1 MAMDYPLL
9 TPKQLP
15 AYLRSLRRSKRLTQS
30 ALGSKLG
37 LSQRRI
43 ATIEHDPE
51 AVSIGQLMRI
61 LALLDARLILRVA
74 GEKPE
79 AAPAPPSD
87 ATW

>member
-1 MAMDYPLL
+1 MDYPLL
-9 TPKQLP
+9 TPKQLA

-37 LSQRRI
+37 LSQRRV
-43 ATIEHDPE
+43 ATIEQDPE

-74 GEKPE
+74 SKNSETV
-79 AAPAPPSD
+79 PAPPSD
-87 ATW
+87 AAW

>member
-1 MAMDYPLL
+1 MDYPLL
-9 TPKQLP
+9 APKQLA

-43 ATIEHDPE
+43 ATIEQDPE
-51 AVSIGQLMRI
+51 TVSIGQVMRI
-61 LALLDARLILRVA
+61 LALLDGRLILRVA
-74 GEKPE
+74 DAKSDT
-79 AAPAPPSD
+79 APALPSD

>member
-1 MAMDYPLL
+1 MDYPLI
-9 TPKQLP
+9 TPPQLA

-43 ATIEHDPE
+43 ATIEHDPD

-61 LALLDARLILRVA
+61 LALLDARLILRVS
-74 GEKPE
+74 GKKNEVVLGR
-79 AAPAPPSD
+79 SSND
-87 ATW
+87 GTW

>member
-1 MAMDYPLL
+1 MDYPLL
-9 TPKQLP
+9 TPKQL
-15 AYLRSLRRSKRLTQS
+15 AVYLRSLRRSKRLTQS

-43 ATIEHDPE
+43 ATIEHNPE

-61 LALLDARLILRVA
+61 LALLDGRLILRVA
-74 GEKPE
+74 GEKGE
-79 AAPAPPSD
+79 AEPALPSD

>member
-1 MAMDYPLL
+1 MDYPLL
-9 TPKQLP
+9 TPKQLA
-15 AYLRSLRRSKRLTQS
+15 AYLRSLRRSKHLTQS

-43 ATIEHDPE
+43 ATIEQDPE

-74 GEKPE
+74 GKKSETV
-79 AAPAPPSD
+79 PAPPSD
-87 ATW
+87 VTW

>member
-1 MAMDYPLL
+1 MDYPLL
-9 TPKQLP
+9 TPKQLA
-15 AYLRSLRRSKRLTQS
+15 AYLKSLRRSNRLTQS

-43 ATIEHDPE
+43 ATIEHNPE

-61 LALLDARLILRVA
+61 LALLDARLIVRFA
-74 GEKPE
+74 GKKSET
-79 AAPAPPSD
+79 APAPASD

>member
-1 MAMDYPLL
+1 MDYSLL
-9 TPKQLP
+9 TPKQLA

-43 ATIEHDPE
+43 ATIEQDPE

-61 LALLDARLILRVA
+61 FALLDARLILRVA
-74 GEKPE
+74 SKKSET
-79 AAPAPPSD
+79 APPPPSSS
-87 ATW
+87 TW